1 MRQLYHKTLEKAR
14 YKHITKLLQYH
25 IKTREAYVEK
35 SILKEVEAKKYIL
48 V

>member
-25 IKTREAYVEK
+25 IKPRETYVEK